1 MLILLKLPVEKEHF
15 PAAIMHAICTCR
27 NYLKQTNFARTNQG
41 VKQTENTSVV
51 YFSAFQ
57 RNAMELPR
65 RGTFE
70 SFAELAWTKA
80 LDPNCTVFAF

>member
-1 MLILLKLPVEKEHF
+1 MLILLKLPEEKENF
-15 PAAIMHAICTCR
+15 PAPVMHAICTCR
-27 NYLKQTNFARTNQG
+27 NYLKQANFARTNQG

-65 RGTFE
+65 RGMFGRF
-70 SFAELAWTKA
+70 SELA
-80 LDPNCTVFAF
+80 